1 MLDSKELRD
10 RRGDPE
16 ILTQIVSEKPE
27 GFFWGEVFETT
38 TRDGYILYMY
48 I

>member
-16 ILTQIVSEKPE
+16 IDQTFVSEKPE
-27 GFFWGEVFETT
+27 GFLFWMGGGEVFFETT
-38 TRDGYILYMY
+38 TKR
-48 I
+48 